1 MKKCILILL
10 FALFMGGHSYMT
22 TMVYAE
28 NIVDPDVIQTP
39 QLSPEALT
47 SCSGTE
53 ENCYQLLEP
62 LPGGTGLLSGV
73 STTTGGTAD
82 QGLGGFMNFI
92 FEIAIG
98 VAGVLGVVMLTIYGF
113 QYAANDKNIN
123 TFGVL
128 RERISG
134 VIMGLLL
141 LLGIFIILKTINPD
155 LLVVEPE
162 MATVDLEIDNLAVD
176 QGVSGSGNSD
186 IPLNISNILDK
197 NVTTY
202 DPVLK
207 EAAQKAGI
215 DCALLKAFMYVESSG
230 GQSTLSPVGARGII
244 QIMPTTAYDTAPAVI
259 RAKVAAD
266 FPGQT
271 ISYKWGA
278 SQQAV
283 VHASLKR
290 NGIDLDVPKTNATM
304 AAQLIKGF
312 IDKPGNSQGTG
323 IVRYAAHAYNGGK
336 GANSNGSCG
345 KAKWIC
351 GQGKA
356 ENRSYGPKI
365 IRSYGNIINNQWSCD
380 ISSKGKGFKQLDI

>member
-1 MKKCILILL
+1 MKKIFITFLFVLL
-10 FALFMGGHSYMT
+10 FTNYTHSIT
-22 TMVYAE
+22 RVYAD

-162 MATVDLEIDNLAVD
+162 IAVQNLSLDQQLALAEAGIDINSIKNVNVKDINSYVATSVNRSKYIANEY
-176 QGVSGSGNSD
+176 
-186 IPLNISNILDK
+186 IPARDRALSNISNMTKILLTAQAQKEGFYPNSKSYRTNNPGNIHNYPGHEFSYPTLEDGIKAQYDLLKKIVLNTEPNYKLGKQNNNCGGFIYDGTLDK
-197 NVTTY
+197 Y
-202 DPVLK
+202 LK
-207 EAAQKAGI
+207 IYTPDA
-215 DCALLKAFMYVESSG
+215 C
-230 GQSTLSPVGARGII
+230 
-244 QIMPTTAYDTAPAVI
+244 
-259 RAKVAAD
+259 
-266 FPGQT
+266 
-271 ISYKWGA
+271 
-278 SQQAV
+278 
-283 VHASLKR
+283 
-290 NGIDLDVPKTNATM
+290 
-304 AAQLIKGF
+304 
-312 IDKPGNSQGTG
+312 
-323 IVRYAAHAYNGGK
+323 
-336 GANSNGSCG
+336 NGSYLNFIIG
-345 KAKWIC
+345 YYKKENISVN
-351 GQGKA
+351 GQMKVS
-356 ENRSYGPKI
+356 EIFY
-365 IRSYGNIINNQWSCD
+365 
-380 ISSKGKGFKQLDI
+380 SK